1 MRKAI
6 LPLLTTV
13 TLLFTSHILFAQAP
27 TLGTA
32 ANFVLFSS
40 VGAVGNTGI
49 SQLTGNVGTNS
60 GSSTGFGNVNG
71 GMHDNDGASLQC
83 AADLLLAYGQLNNA
97 IPTFFP
103 APLLGNGDTLNAGVY
118 KITAVTTLSGDLTLN
133 AQGNANAVF
142 IFQIQ
147 AAFATNVSSK
157 IKLINGAQACNV
169 FWKVEGLVSIASKTF
184 FRGTIVANN
193 AAINLNT
200 NDTLE
205 GRALSTAGAVA
216 VSGVLAYTPTGCG
229 SALLTGPAAPDL
241 LSTACFALFSGNGA
255 VANAGVTNVTGDIG
269 TNVGLTTGYDALRV
283 TGMIHPIP
291 DGATAA
297 CAADLLTVYNYLNT
311 LPDDIELLYPAQ
323 FGNNLVLTPHTYRM
337 KAATTFT
344 DTLYLNAEGDADAVF
359 VIKINGALSTSTFSK
374 VLLINGAQS
383 RNVYWKVD
391 GAVNIAN
398 NSVFSGTLICNNGA
412 ISLNTGDSLYGRA
425 LTTGGAFSTAA
436 IAAEVPGVISLVA
449 GVSAAC
455 RPLPV
460 NWIYFRGKP
469 LKTDVLLEW
478 GTTNEINNGFFT
490 IEKSSDGI
498 SFETLTTVNATA
510 GNANAER
517 QYSFTDQQPYSLTYY
532 RISQTDRDGKRNYFR
547 TIQVKVNINSGLNVL
562 HYVQGDY
569 IYAQVSG
576 SVPGKGVMDLFNMDG
591 KKVASQQISLTK
603 ELSTYKIDKM
613 LNKGIYLLYIESNGK
628 KLYGGKVIVL

>member
-1 MRKAI
+1 VRKPI
-6 LPLLTTV
+6 LHLLTTV
-13 TLLFTSHILFAQAP
+13 TLLFTTHIIIAQAP

-32 ANFVLFSS
+32 ANFVLFSA
-40 VGAVGNTGI
+40 VGAVGNTGT
-49 SQLTGNVGTNS
+49 SQLTGNVGTNG

-83 AADLLLAYGQLNNA
+83 AADLLLAYGQLNSA

-103 APLLGNGDTLNAGVY
+103 APLLGNGDTLNAGIY

-133 AQGNANAVF
+133 ARGNPNAVF

-147 AAFATNVSSK
+147 AAFSTNVSAK

-169 FWKVEGLVSIASKTF
+169 FWKVEGLVSMASKTF
-184 FRGTIVANN
+184 FRGTLIANN
-193 AAINLNT
+193 AAINMNT

-216 VSGVLAYTPTGCG
+216 ISGVLAYTPIGCG

-241 LSTACFALFSGNGA
+241 LSTECYALFSANGA
-255 VANAGVTNVTGDIG
+255 VANAGVTNVTGDVG

-283 TGMIHPIP
+283 AGKIHAIP
-291 DGATAA
+291 DGSTAA

-311 LPDDIELLYPAQ
+311 LPNDIELLYPAQ
-323 FGNNLVLTPHTYRM
+323 FGHNLVLTPHTYIM
-337 KAATTFT
+337 KAATSFT
-344 DTLYLNAEGDADAVF
+344 DTLYLDAEGNTDAVF

-374 VLLINGAQS
+374 VLLINGALAK
-383 RNVYWKVD
+383 NVYWKVD
-391 GAVNIAN
+391 GAVNISN
-398 NSVFSGTLICNNGA
+398 NSVFNGTLVCNNGA
-412 ISLNTGDSLYGRA
+412 ISLNTGDSLFGRA

-436 IAAEVPGVISLVA
+436 IAAEIPGIVSLVA

-469 LKTDVLLEW
+469 LNTDVLLEW

-490 IEKSSDGI
+490 IEKSSNGI
-498 SFETLTTVNATA
+498 SFEPLTTVNATT
-510 GNANAER
+510 GTANATR
-517 QYSFTDQQPYSLTYY
+517 QYSFADHQPYSIAYY

-547 TIQVKVNINSGLNVL
+547 TIKVNMNLSPGLNVL

-576 SVPGKGVMDLFNMDG
+576 SVPGRGIMELFNMDG
-591 KKVASQQISLTK
+591 RKIASQQISLTK

-613 LNKGIYLLYIESNGK
+613 LNKGIYLLYIESEGK